1 MEKKLNFKYL
11 IETGTVDDQQSRIE
25 ILTAEKNG
33 SKTKTP
39 TLTSQWLNDNCGIAL
54 PLVCLRISL
63 TKLKLSI
70 TGSTAF
76 TVNICD
82 PSCTSACNIRP
93 FLRPITAY
101 ILPAIASK
109 KKKH

>member
-1 MEKKLNFKYL
+1 MHFPKENPIIIIDRINHQMRGTCYSHNNNNHQQHQPSIKKTFSS
-11 IETGTVDDQQSRIE
+11 I
-25 ILTAEKNG
+25 
-33 SKTKTP
+33 
-39 TLTSQWLNDNCGIAL
+39 
-54 PLVCLRISL
+54 VCLRISL

-70 TGSTAF
+70 TGNIAL

-101 ILPAIASK
+101 ILPLRK
-109 KKKH
+109 NKFK